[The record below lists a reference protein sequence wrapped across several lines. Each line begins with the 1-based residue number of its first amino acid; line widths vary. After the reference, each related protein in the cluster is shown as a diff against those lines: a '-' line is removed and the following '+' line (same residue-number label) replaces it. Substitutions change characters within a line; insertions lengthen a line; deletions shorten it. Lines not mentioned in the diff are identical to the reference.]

1 MEMVS
6 IVLILGVKLMHFPQM
21 NPFSRI
27 ISGTM
32 TWGGWGAQMSSYQ
45 MRDQIE
51 KYFALGITTF
61 DHADIYGGYSTEAE
75 FGAAFAKSKV
85 PREKVQF
92 ITKCGIQM
100 PCDNRRLPVKYYD
113 YSKHHIQKS
122 VENSLNYLN
131 TDYIDVL
138 LLHRPS
144 PLLRAEIVAETIQKL
159 QKQGKIKYF
168 GVSNFLPSQ
177 ITLLEKEI
185 KLSWNQIECS
195 LTHEIHMFD
204 GTLDF
209 LTAENIGAMVWSP
222 LGSYFKK
229 NNYQTARIKKCLH
242 SLCEKYKCLEEQLL
256 LAWLLKHPSKLY
268 PIVGTTSLQRIEN
281 AVGALEIKIELTD
294 WFLLLEASQGNEVP

>member
-1 MEMVS
+1 
-6 IVLILGVKLMHFPQM
+6 M

-32 TWGGWGAQMSSYQ
+32 TWGSWGARMSSYQ
-45 MRDQIE
+45 IQNQIE

-75 FGAAFAKSKV
+75 FGAAFAKSNV

-100 PCDNRRLPVKYYD
+100 PCETRLLPVKYYD
-113 YSKHHIQKS
+113 YSEHHIQKS

-131 TDYIDVL
+131 TDYIDLL

-144 PLLRAEIVAETIQKL
+144 PLLNVEVVGETIQKL

-185 KLSWNQIECS
+185 KISWNQIECS
-195 LTHEIHMFD
+195 LTHEIPMFD

-209 LTAENIGAMVWSP
+209 LAAQNIGAMTWSP
-222 LGSYFKK
+222 LGSYFKE
-229 NNYQTARIKKCLH
+229 NNSKTARIKKCLN
-242 SLCEKYKCLEEQLL
+242 SLCKKYNCLEEQLL
-256 LAWLLKHPSKLY
+256 LAWLLKHPFKMY
-268 PIVGTTSLQRIEN
+268 PVVGTTSLQRIKN
-281 AVGALEIKIELTD
+281 AIGALKIKIDLID
-294 WFLLLEASQGNEVP
+294 WFLLLKASQGNEVP